1 MANFPVQV
9 ILDSDKY
16 IQEVLPHPGGS
27 RKDFYSGKNELFS
40 SHKERI
46 TTQLDSVSAAFSEN
60 QYSSIGY
67 TKVRLITNAWAKSK
81 TIRKDFHRQ

>member
-16 IQEVLPHPGGS
+16 IQEVLPHLGGG

-46 TTQLDSVSAAFSEN
+46 TTDVYKRQLV
-60 QYSSIGY
+60 
-67 TKVRLITNAWAKSK
+67 
-81 TIRKDFHRQ
+81 